1 MKIIS
6 IRLKNINSLKDE
18 HYIDF
23 TADPLGSAGLFVI
36 TGPTGSGKSTILD
49 AITLALYGRIPRIKQ
64 KVINNKLVEQDGII
78 LTRHTKECFTEVVYE
93 VKGKHYRS
101 SWTMSKNRNNKLN
114 DRKQELFDIDEN
126 QILSDKNDDVIKQNE
141 GIIGLNYD
149 QFVQSLILAQGKFA
163 KLLQAPRTERN
174 ALLETITGTEI
185 YREIGKR
192 VFERNSKAWRAVE
205 DQKILMQ
212 GIELLSEDEINAIKA
227 EIAEI
232 EPIRDGMKK
241 ERDAIQALI
250 TLKTTLVDLEQK
262 RVKNETDFRVLITE
276 EESLK
281 DQRVQLAKHDEMAV
295 FRAEVNAM
303 DQEEIAIQKLKRDI
317 QVWKEEMDEV
327 KKSNDE
333 LLIAAASLIG
343 EAVADEDLN
352 DRLTAFRK
360 LIESSQKKIED
371 EQKNMTQ
378 IEKEIGKFLDDLSRE
393 GLLIPFSALS
403 HQRLTSEIESVKG
416 AIELLKV
423 SDLDDLKVKREAL
436 RKSYHPANEL
446 RNSRKDFDREHSNFV
461 QKTESQKQNENKF
474 AEADARHAELRINLA
489 KANEDKEKA
498 QKDFDK
504 MNAERGLDEL
514 RNDLVPGEQ
523 CPLCGSIEH
532 PYHESYEEKLLSS
545 FEELLHK
552 ANTLYSTINADFI
565 RNEETK
571 NKLHKDIE
579 DEKNLLLDLEGKLN
593 RSKEVLQQ
601 ECIPFG
607 WDLNAPVT
615 VWEEALKI
623 MNTDILALEQGEKEF
638 KKSELLESIR
648 VEFEKIAPLKDN
660 LTALQKELSE
670 QYAGVDIEKDTKSII
685 DARRDNGVKL
695 DDRTKWATTA
705 EAAVTSRMKIADE
718 SKKNLLL
725 RLHERGIPD
734 VDTYRLYVLDETM
747 AQQMRARLNALD
759 TRRTALETTQKSLQ
773 KDIQE
778 QQANDDE
785 TKDIDTLKSD
795 MDKSTD
801 LFTKLS
807 EDLGLKKG
815 KLDRDDEDR
824 ERFKDSQAHLDQLN
838 RDYKLWAKMNELI
851 GEKTGNRFANFV
863 QDLTFEQLIEFGN
876 NRLTSFSDRYLLAM
890 PSAVDIG
897 DLQVMDTY
905 MGNTTRSI
913 FSLSGGETFKLSL
926 ALALGLSD
934 LAARKVEIE
943 SLFIDEG
950 FGSLDP
956 DSLEEA
962 VSLLEDLQNKGNKSI
977 GIISHVSELKDRIG
991 TKVKLVTLG
1000 SGYSKIEVE

>member
-18 HYIDF
+18 HFIDF

-64 KVINNKLVEQDGII
+64 KIINNKLVEQDGII
-78 LTRHTKECFTEVVYE
+78 LTRHAKDCFTEVVYE

-101 SWTMSKNRNNKLN
+101 SWTMSRNRNNKLN
-114 DRKQELFDIDEN
+114 DRKQELFDIEEDR
-126 QILSDKNDDVIKQNE
+126 ILTDKNDDVIKQNE
-141 GIIGLNYD
+141 GIIGLNYE

-163 KLLQAPRTERN
+163 KLLQAPRTDRN

-212 GIELLSEDEINAIKA
+212 GIELLTEDEIQSIKA

-232 EPIRDGMKK
+232 EPVRDQMAK

-250 TLKTTLVDLEQK
+250 TVKTSLADLNQK
-262 RVKNETDFRVLITE
+262 RIENDTNITALISE
-276 EESLK
+276 EELVK

-295 FRAEVNAM
+295 FRGDVNEI
-303 DQEEIAIQKLKRDI
+303 DQQETAIQKLKKDI
-317 QVWKEEMDEV
+317 ESWKGEIEEV
-327 KKSNDE
+327 KKSNDQ
-333 LLIAAASLIG
+333 LLSVASSLIG
-343 EAVADEDLN
+343 EAVTDDDLN
-352 DRLTAFRK
+352 ERVTTFRK
-360 LIESSQKKIED
+360 LIESFQKKID
-371 EQKNMTQ
+371 DTQSNVTQ
-378 IEKEIGKFLDDLSRE
+378 IEKEISRSLETLNKE
-393 GLLIPFSALS
+393 GLSISFSELS
-403 HQRLTSEIESVKG
+403 LQRLNTEIQTVKG
-416 AIELLKV
+416 AIETLKV
-423 SDLDDLKVKREAL
+423 SDLDDLKAKREEL
-436 RKSYHPANEL
+436 RKSYQPASDL
-446 RNSRKDFDREHSNFV
+446 RYSRKDFDKEQTSFEQR
-461 QKTESQKQNENKF
+461 TENLKLNELQY
-474 AEADARHAELRINLA
+474 AESEINLTELKFNLI
-489 KANEDKEKA
+489 KATEDKEKA
-498 QKDFDK
+498 QRDYDK
-504 MNAERGLDEL
+504 MNAERGLDDL
-514 RNDLVPGEQ
+514 RKDLVPGEH
-523 CPLCGSIEH
+523 CPLCGSLEH
-532 PYHESYEEKLLSS
+532 PYHEAYEEKLLSS
-545 FEELLHK
+545 FEGLLNK
-552 ANTLYSTINADFI
+552 ANTIYTSLNNEFI
-565 RNEETK
+565 RNEEAK
-571 NKLHKDIE
+571 NKLFKDIE
-579 DEKNLLLDLEGKLN
+579 VEKNVLKDLEGKLKTE
-593 RSKEVLQQ
+593 KEVLQQ
-601 ECIPFG
+601 ECIRFG
-607 WDLNAPVT
+607 WDMNAPVT
-615 VWEEALKI
+615 VWDDALKI
-623 MNTDILALEQGEKEF
+623 MNSDILALEQGEKEF
-638 KKSELLESIR
+638 KKCEMLESILA
-648 VEFEKIAPLKDN
+648 EFEKITPLN
-660 LTALQKELSE
+660 AELTELRKELGEKYSGQNIE
-670 QYAGVDIEKDTKSII
+670 NETQSIFDSRREYA
-685 DARRDNGVKL
+685 VKL
-695 DDRTKWATTA
+695 DERSKLVGST
-705 EAAVTSRMKIADE
+705 EADVKNREKIANE
-718 SKKNLLL
+718 SKKRLLL
-725 RLHERGIPD
+725 SMNEKGIPD
-734 VDTYRLYVLDETM
+734 LDTYRLFVLDETY
-747 AQQMRARLNALD
+747 AQQIRIQLNALD

-778 QQANDDE
+778 QQTKDDA
-785 TKDIDTLKSD
+785 TKDIDTLKAEIDQTSD
-795 MDKSTD
+795 TFK
-801 LFTKLS
+801 KLS

-815 KLDRDDEDR
+815 KLDRNEQDK
-824 ERFKDSQAHLDQLN
+824 ERFKDSQVLLNQLN
-838 RDYKLWAKMNELI
+838 KDYKLWSKMNDLI

-876 NRLTSFSDRYLLAM
+876 NRLASFSDRYLLAM
-890 PSAVDIG
+890 PSAADTG

-962 VSLLEDLQNKGNKSI
+962 VSLLEDIQNKGNKSI

>member
-18 HYIDF
+18 HKIDF
-23 TADPLGSAGLFVI
+23 TEDPLGSAGLFVI

-78 LTRHTKECFTEVVYE
+78 LTRHTKDCFTEVVYE
-93 VKGKHYRS
+93 VKGKRYRS
-101 SWTMSKNRNNKLN
+101 SWTMGRNRNNKLN
-114 DRKQELFDIDEN
+114 DRKQELFDIEGDC
-126 QILSDKNDDVIKQNE
+126 ILTDKNDDVIKKNE
-141 GIIGLNYD
+141 EIIGLNYE

-163 KLLQAPRTERN
+163 KLLQAPRSERN

-192 VFERNSKAWRAVE
+192 VFDRNSKAWRAVE
-205 DQKILMQ
+205 DHKILMQ
-212 GIELLSEDEINAIKA
+212 GIELLTEEEIQTIKA
-227 EIAEI
+227 EITEI
-232 EPIRDGMKK
+232 EPMRDGMSK
-241 ERDAIQALI
+241 ERDAVQALI
-250 TLKTTLVDLEQK
+250 TLKTTLADLEQK
-262 RVKNETDFRVLITE
+262 RIKNEDDFAVLITE

-281 DQRVQLAKHDEMAV
+281 NQRVQLAKHDEMAV
-295 FRAEVNAM
+295 FRGEVNAIV
-303 DQEEIAIQKLKRDI
+303 QEESEIQKLKKDI
-317 QVWKEEMDEV
+317 EVWKEEMDEV
-327 KKSNDE
+327 KKSNDQ
-333 LLIAAASLIG
+333 LLNAAASLIG
-343 EAVADEDLN
+343 EALADKDLN

-360 LIESSQKKIED
+360 LIESSQKKVED

-378 IEKEIGKFLDDLSRE
+378 IEKDTDRSLESLSRE

-403 HQRLTSEIESVKG
+403 EQRLTSEIDSIKG
-416 AIELLKV
+416 AIELLQV
-423 SDLDDLKVKREAL
+423 SDLDDLKSKREAL
-436 RKSYHPANEL
+436 RKSYQPANEL
-446 RNSRKDFDREHSNFV
+446 RFSRKEFDREQSNFV
-461 QKTESQKQNENKF
+461 ERTESQKQNEIKF
-474 AEADARHAELRINLA
+474 AEAEVKLAELRINLT

-504 MNAERGLDEL
+504 LNAERGLDEL
-514 RNDLVPGEQ
+514 RNDLVPDEP
-523 CPLCGSIEH
+523 CPLCGSLEH

-545 FEELLHK
+545 FEELLNK
-552 ANTLYSTINADFI
+552 AKALYSTINAEFI
-565 RNEETK
+565 RNDETK

-579 DEKNLLLDLEGKLN
+579 EEKSLLIDLEGKLIL
-593 RSKEVLQQ
+593 SKEVLQQ

-615 VWEEALKI
+615 VWDEALKI
-623 MNTDILALEQGEKEF
+623 MNSDILALEQGEKEF
-638 KKSELLESIR
+638 KKCELLESIR

-670 QYAGVDIEKDTKSII
+670 KYTGTDIEKDTQSII

-695 DDRTKWATTA
+695 DDRTKWVTTA
-705 EAAVTSRMKIADE
+705 EEAVRSRAKIASE

-725 RLHERGIPD
+725 RLNERGIPD
-734 VDTYRLYVLDETM
+734 VDTYRLYVLDETL
-747 AQQMRARLNALD
+747 AQQMRAQLNALD

-778 QQANDDE
+778 QQANDDV

-795 MDKSTD
+795 LENTSESFK
-801 LFTKLS
+801 KLS

-815 KLDRDDEDR
+815 KLDRNDQDK
-824 ERFKDSQAHLDQLN
+824 ERFKDSQGLLDQLN
-838 RDYKLWAKMNELI
+838 KDYKLWSKMNELI

-876 NRLTSFSDRYLLAM
+876 NRLNSFSDRYLLAM
-890 PSAVDIG
+890 PGAADSG

-962 VSLLEDLQNKGNKSI
+962 VSLLEDIQNKGNKSI

>member
-18 HYIDF
+18 HKIDF
-23 TADPLGSAGLFVI
+23 TEDPLGSAGLFVI

-49 AITLALYGRIPRIKQ
+49 AITLALYGQIPRIKQ
-64 KVINNKLVEQDGII
+64 KIINNKLVEQSGII
-78 LTRHTKECFTEVVYE
+78 LTRHTKDCFTEVVYE
-93 VKGKHYRS
+93 VKGKQYRS

-114 DRKQELFDIDEN
+114 DRKQELFDIEGDC
-126 QILSDKNDDVIKQNE
+126 ILTDKNDDVIKKNE
-141 GIIGLNYD
+141 EIIGLNYD

-163 KLLQAPRTERN
+163 KLLQASRTDRN

-185 YREIGKR
+185 YREIGKC

-212 GIELLSEDEINAIKA
+212 GIELLTEEEIQTIKA

-250 TLKTTLVDLEQK
+250 TLKTTLAELEQK
-262 RVKNETDFRVLITE
+262 RNQNEIDFALLITE
-276 EESLK
+276 EELLK

-295 FRAEVNAM
+295 FRGEVNAIV
-303 DQEEIAIQKLKRDI
+303 QEESEIQKLKKEIER
-317 QVWKEEMDEV
+317 WKEEMDEV

-333 LLIAAASLIG
+333 LLSAAASLMG

-378 IEKEIGKFLDDLSRE
+378 IEKEIGRFLDDLSKE
-393 GLLIPFSALS
+393 DLSIPFSVLTD
-403 HQRLTSEIESVKG
+403 QRLKTEIADVKG
-416 AIELLKV
+416 AIALLKV
-423 SDLDDLKVKREAL
+423 SDLEDLKSQREAL
-436 RKSYHPANEL
+436 RKSYQPANNL
-446 RNSRKDFDREHSNFV
+446 LFSRKDFDREQSDFEQRTQNLKLNELQFV
-461 QKTESQKQNENKF
+461 TLTEK
-474 AEADARHAELRINLA
+474 HAELNSKLI
-489 KANEDKEKA
+489 KATEDKEKA

-504 MNAERGLDEL
+504 MKAERGLDDL
-514 RNDLVPGEQ
+514 RNDLIPDEP
-523 CPLCGSIEH
+523 CPLCGSLKH
-532 PYHESYEEKLLSS
+532 PYHESYEEKLLST
-545 FEELLHK
+545 FEELLNQTH
-552 ANTLYSTINADFI
+552 TIFSSINADFI

-571 NKLHKDIE
+571 NKLFKEIE
-579 DEKNLLLDLEGKLN
+579 EEKNLLNDLEGKLKL
-593 RSKEVLQQ
+593 SKEVLQQ

-615 VWEEALKI
+615 VWEEALNV
-623 MNTDILALEQGEKEF
+623 MNSQIVALEQGEKEF

-660 LTALQKELSE
+660 LTTLQKELCE
-670 QYAGVDIEKDTKSII
+670 KYAGVDIEKDTKSII

-695 DDRTKWATTA
+695 DDRIKWVTTA
-705 EAAVTSRMKIADE
+705 ESAVTSRAKIAGE

-734 VDTYRLYVLDETM
+734 LDTYRLYVLDETL
-747 AQQMRARLNALD
+747 AQKIRVQLNAVD
-759 TRRTALETTQKSLQ
+759 NRRTALETTKNALQ
-773 KDIQE
+773 KDIQD
-778 QQANDDE
+778 QQANDDM
-785 TKDIDTLKSD
+785 TKDIDTLKAD
-795 MDKSTD
+795 LEKSTD

-815 KLDRDDEDR
+815 KLDRDDQDR

-838 RDYKLWAKMNELI
+838 KDYKLWAKMNELI

-890 PSAVDIG
+890 PSAVDTG

-962 VSLLEDLQNKGNKSI
+962 VSLLEDIQNKGNKSI